1 VTAVAI
7 PFEQPR
13 SFDWR
18 HAAYCLLHV
27 IGTITST
34 LLMSWGLLV
43 LFFLML
49 GDFSFDGLM
58 HQLYNLTSRYMAADR
73 GRATAFFALLGGVQ
87 LCLLACL
94 LLLRRHSIMP
104 RRAAC
109 RSHIHV

>member
-1 VTAVAI
+1 MAI

-27 IGTITST
+27 TGMVAST

-58 HQLYNLTSRYMAADR
+58 HQLHNLTSRYIDADR
-73 GRATAFFALLGGVQ
+73 ARAAAFFALFGLVQ
-87 LCLLACL
+87 LFLVVCL
-94 LLLRRHSIMP
+94 LLFRRHSIIP
-104 RRAAC
+104 RRALR
-109 RSHIHV
+109 RSQPYA

>member
-1 VTAVAI
+1 MAI

-18 HAAYCLLHV
+18 RAAYCLLHV

-58 HQLYNLTSRYMAADR
+58 HQLHNLTSRYMAADR
-73 GRATAFFALLGGVQ
+73 ERATAFFALIAGVQ
-87 LCLLACL
+87 LFLLACL
-94 LLLRRHSIMP
+94 LLLRRHSIVP
-104 RRAAC
+104 RRTAR